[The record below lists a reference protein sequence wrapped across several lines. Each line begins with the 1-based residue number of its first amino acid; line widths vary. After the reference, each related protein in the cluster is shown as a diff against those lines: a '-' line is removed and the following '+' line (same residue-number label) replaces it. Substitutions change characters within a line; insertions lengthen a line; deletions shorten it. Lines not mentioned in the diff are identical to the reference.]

1 MSVAPGEELLPETRR
16 ALLRRVA
23 TGQADGRAPSVTA
36 GVVRDGRLTWCG
48 SRSIP
53 GGREPDADT
62 QYRIGSISKTLV
74 AIMVM
79 RLRDEG
85 VVDLADP
92 LRKHLSPPAHRPP
105 AGSPAAVSATT
116 GGQATGGLDPAD
128 AAAVLDVGQVGDLTV
143 GQLLSHTGGLAAEAS
158 APWWERTPGELRP
171 GLADIF
177 AERPH
182 KHPAGRTFHYSNPGY
197 ALLGGLITQLRG
209 EEWGEAVRREV
220 LEPLGMSR
228 TTLDP
233 EEPYQRGWAVHPWA
247 DVLQPEPFP
256 HTRRMAPAGQYWSTT
271 RDMGRLAAFLLDG
284 DSRVLADGTLAEMRT
299 PASAPEDEK
308 WTGGYGLGI
317 QLFRAD
323 GRTLHGHSGSMP
335 GFVSSV
341 VASPQDRLAAVAFAN
356 VTAGANPNA
365 IAGDLIKI
373 VAEREPSL
381 PAPWQPLP
389 EVDQALLELTGLWYW
404 GPRPFTLR
412 LLPDRMLDL
421 SPAGSRGR
429 LSRYRPEAD
438 GTWTALDN
446 YYAGETLRLVRRAD
460 GTVDHLDVGT
470 FVFTREPY
478 PPGAPAAAQ
487 PDPDGW
493 AGGLTHHP

>member
-1 MSVAPGEELLPETRR
+1 MSAVPGEDLLPETRR
-16 ALLRRVA
+16 ALLHRVA
-23 TGQADGRAPSVTA
+23 TGQATGRAPSVTA
-36 GVVRDGRLTWCG
+36 GVVRGGRLAWWG

-53 GGREPDADT
+53 GEPEPDADT

-85 VVDLADP
+85 LLDLADP
-92 LRKHLSPPAHRPP
+92 LGKHL
-105 AGSPAAVSATT
+105 V
-116 GGQATGGLDPAD
+116 QATGGLDSAD
-128 AAAVLDVGQVGDLTV
+128 AAAVLGVGHVGELTV
-143 GQLLSHTGGLAAEAS
+143 AQLLSHTGGLAAEAS

-182 KHPAGRTFHYSNPGY
+182 VHPAGRTFHYSNPGY
-197 ALLGGLITQLRG
+197 ALLGGLVTQVRG
-209 EEWGEAVRREV
+209 QEWDEAVRREV

-228 TTLDP
+228 TTLEP

-256 HTRRMAPAGQYWSTT
+256 HTRRMAPAGQYWSTAT
-271 RDMGRLAAFLLDG
+271 DMGRLAAFLLDG
-284 DSRVLADGTLAEMRT
+284 DSRVLTDSTLAEMRT
-299 PASAPEDEK
+299 AASAPEDEN
-308 WTGGYGLGI
+308 WTEGYGLGL

-323 GRTLHGHSGSMP
+323 GRLLHGHTGSMP
-335 GFVSSV
+335 GFVCCVLASS
-341 VASPQDRLAAVAFAN
+341 QDSLGAVAFAN
-356 VTAGANPNA
+356 VTAGASSYA
-365 IAGDLIKI
+365 IAADLIKI
-373 VAEREPSL
+373 VAEREPAL
-381 PAPWQPLP
+381 PAPWRPLT
-389 EVDQALLELTGLWYW
+389 EVDQDLLELTGLWYW

-412 LLPDRMLDL
+412 LLAGRMLDL
-421 SPAGSRGR
+421 SPTGGRGR
-429 LSRYRPEAD
+429 ATRYRPEAD

-446 YYAGETLRLVRRAD
+446 YYAGETLRLVRQAD

-470 FVFTREPY
+470 FVFTRAPY
-478 PPGAPAAAQ
+478 PPDAPDAAR

-493 AGGLTHHP
+493 RPG

>member
-16 ALLRRVA
+16 ALLHRVA

-36 GVVRDGRLTWCG
+36 GLVRGGRLAWWG
-48 SRSIP
+48 SRSMP
-53 GGREPDADT
+53 GGGDPDADT

-74 AIMVM
+74 AITVM

-85 VVDLADP
+85 LLDLADP
-92 LRKHLSPPAHRPP
+92 LRKHLRQAT
-105 AGSPAAVSATT
+105 GNLTT
-116 GGQATGGLDPAD
+116 GRPTTGGLDPAD

-143 GQLLSHTGGLAAEAS
+143 AQLLSHTGGLAAEAS

-177 AERPH
+177 TERPH

-209 EEWGEAVRREV
+209 EEWGEVVRREV
-220 LEPLGMSR
+220 LEPLGMPR

-271 RDMGRLAAFLLDG
+271 TDMGRLAAFLLDG
-284 DSRVLADGTLAEMRT
+284 DSRVLADSTLAEMRT
-299 PASAPEDEK
+299 PASAPEDEN
-308 WTGGYGLGI
+308 WTGGYGFGI

-335 GFVSSV
+335 GFVSCV
-341 VASPQDRLAAVAFAN
+341 VASPKDHLAAVAFAN

-373 VAEREPSL
+373 VAEREPAL

-412 LLPDRMLDL
+412 LLPDRTLDL
-421 SPAGSRGR
+421 SPTGGRGR

-446 YYAGETLRLVRRAD
+446 YYAGETLRLVRRPD

-478 PPGAPAAAQ
+478 PPDAPAAAQ
-487 PDPDGW
+487 PDPEGW
-493 AGGLTHHP
+493 RTG